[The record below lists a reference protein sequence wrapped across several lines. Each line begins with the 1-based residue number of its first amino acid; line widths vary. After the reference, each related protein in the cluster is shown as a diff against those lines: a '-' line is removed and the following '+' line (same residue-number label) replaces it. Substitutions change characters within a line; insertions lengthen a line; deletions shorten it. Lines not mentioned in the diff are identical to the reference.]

1 MCLSLA
7 AGGICVVHIYVYPP
21 NGPTNG
27 SSWSARETM
36 DEAIVLFVL
45 AWVLCVSVH
54 IDLFSLLCVHMC
66 MCICVCPHWEYL
78 LNLIIGWI
86 WGMELWQ
93 SRLFLAIRFDHY
105 LTFTTTSC
113 YRNTLSKM
121 AFVLTH
127 TATLY
132 RQLRMHCKISTAVPS
147 KKIIKIM

>member
-1 MCLSLA
+1 MRPLCCLFWHEFCVFLSVLICA
-7 AGGICVVHIYVYPP
+7 ACCVYTCVCVV
-21 NGPTNG
+21 
-27 SSWSARETM
+27 
-36 DEAIVLFVL
+36 
-45 AWVLCVSVH
+45 CVSV
-54 IDLFSLLCVHMC
+54 
-66 MCICVCPHWEYL
+66 CPRWEYML
-78 LNLIIGWI
+78 SLIIGWI

-113 YRNTLSKM
+113 YQNTLSKM